1 MEVLSEDIQV
11 EEKDEDKSIVVTY
24 TRVDKLTPEEFLANY
39 EQLSQYVAQAKSQL
53 SGLDAEKEKLK
64 TNLTQQ
70 ITLHEHK
77 VKGLDPAVATA
88 KAWKT
93 TNDVKPKQQEVK
105 KQ

>member
-11 EEKDEDKSIVVTY
+11 EEKDNDKSIVVTY

-39 EQLSQYVAQAKSQL
+39 EQLTQYVAQAKNQL
-53 SGLDAEKEKLK
+53 AGLDAEKEKLK
-64 TNLTQQ
+64 SNLSQQ

-93 TNDVKPKQQEVK
+93 ANEPKQQEVK